1 MVFDGLRVVEAVN
14 QHEKPA
20 IHAIGKQGHQGRK
33 IDKKPNV
40 LKELHH
46 NRAKVGMNQ
55 TSQVF
60 FKMAIKIG
68 FAVMASFVSIL
79 PVFLIS
85 QKIREDLTGQF

>member
-1 MVFDGLRVVEAVN
+1 
-14 QHEKPA
+14 
-20 IHAIGKQGHQGRK
+20 
-33 IDKKPNV
+33 
-40 LKELHH
+40 
-46 NRAKVGMNQ
+46 MNQ